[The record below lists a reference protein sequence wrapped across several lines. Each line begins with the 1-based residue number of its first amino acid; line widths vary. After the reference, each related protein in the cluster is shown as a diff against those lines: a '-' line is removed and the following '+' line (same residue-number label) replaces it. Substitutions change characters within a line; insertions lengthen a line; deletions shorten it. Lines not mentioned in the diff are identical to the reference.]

1 MYGQASGSTP
11 PTIAATG
18 AKATIATRSATA
30 VAASGSRARARRT
43 FQRAWTKAA
52 ARASRNAVSG
62 TPLADRSAHGV
73 VLSLDDARDEA
84 APARAHVYHLEGK
97 LSPEV
102 DRDRENHPDD
112 DRPLDSGCER
122 QREREGRGRHAEL
135 QARVPEQPQHRCH
148 PNQGDDCGD
157 DDGGEHRARQR
168 RDDPG
173 EREE

>member
-84 APARAHVYHLEGK
+84 APARAHVYHLDVEAGRAGI
-97 LSPEV
+97 LEQT
-102 DRDRENHPDD
+102 
-112 DRPLDSGCER
+112 L
-122 QREREGRGRHAEL
+122 QRK
-135 QARVPEQPQHRCH
+135 
-148 PNQGDDCGD
+148 
-157 DDGGEHRARQR
+157 RAREI
-168 RDDPG
+168 DPP
-173 EREE
+173 